1 MAVKIITDS
10 ACDLPEEILQEYG
23 IDRVPIPVYQDETEF
38 LDGVTLK
45 PLELL
50 AEMRNGK
57 VYRTSQIPPQVYL
70 NKFDSYAREGASC
83 IYLAFSSKLSGI
95 YQSAM
100 MAFNETKETY
110 ADFDLDIVDTKCASL
125 GFGLVVYKAA
135 QLAKAG
141 KSKDEILQAVEFYA
155 RHMEHIFTV
164 DDLEYLYRGGRV
176 SRAAAIIGGILDVKP
191 ILNVE
196 DGKLIPFEKVR
207 GRKRVLKKMVE
218 VIGERGRDLANQTIG
233 ISHGD
238 DMEVVNQLMEML
250 KAEFGC
256 KDFLINLIGSA
267 VGAHSG
273 PGTLAVFFLNE
284 KAPC

>member
-1 MAVKIITDS
+1 MTVKIITDS
-10 ACDLPEEILQEYG
+10 ACDLPEEILHEYG
-23 IDRVPIPVYQDETEF
+23 IDRIPIPVYQEQNEF

-45 PLELL
+45 PMELL
-50 AEMRNGK
+50 EAMRNGK
-57 VYRTSQIPPQVYL
+57 FYRTSQIPPQVFM
-70 NKFDSYAREGASC
+70 NQFAGYAERGESC
-83 IYLAFSSKLSGI
+83 IYLAFSSALSGI
-95 YQSAM
+95 YQSSV
-100 MAFNETKETY
+100 MALNEMLETH
-110 ADFDLDIVDTKCASL
+110 ADFDLHIVDTQCASL

-141 KSKDEILQAVEFYA
+141 KSKEEILQAVEFYTG
-155 RHMEHIFTV
+155 HMEHIFTV
-164 DDLEYLYRGGRV
+164 DDLEYLHRGGRV
-176 SRAAAIIGGILDVKP
+176 SRAAAVIGGILDVKP

-218 VIGERGRDLANQTIG
+218 IIGARGKDLANQTIG

-238 DMEVVNQLMEML
+238 DMETVTQLMEML
-250 KAEFGC
+250 KAEYGC
-256 KDFLINLIGSA
+256 EKYLVNLIGSA

-284 KAPC
+284 QAPC